1 MCLRGEAGMNY
12 RDWDVKDKVSSSGGL
27 FSSMFFVGAAVGL
40 FAGLLLAPKPGEESQ
55 GMVKDRFSLL
65 RNKVMRRESING
77 AGSEEGSVESAVRA
91 DYLH

>member
-1 MCLRGEAGMNY
+1 MCLRGEAGMSY

-27 FSSMFFVGAAVGL
+27 FSSMFFVGAAAGL
-40 FAGLLLAPKPGEESQ
+40 FAGLLLAPKPGEESR
-55 GMVKDRFSLL
+55 GMVKECFSLL

-77 AGSEEGSVESAVRA
+77 AGLEEGSLESAIRA

>member
-12 RDWDVKDKVSSSGGL
+12 REWDVKDKVSSSGGL
-27 FSSMFFVGAAVGL
+27 FSSMFFVGAAAGL
-40 FAGLLLAPKPGEESQ
+40 FAGLLLAPKPGEESR

-65 RNKVMRRESING
+65 RNRVMRRESIDG
-77 AGSEEGSVESAVRA
+77 AGLEEGSLESAVRA